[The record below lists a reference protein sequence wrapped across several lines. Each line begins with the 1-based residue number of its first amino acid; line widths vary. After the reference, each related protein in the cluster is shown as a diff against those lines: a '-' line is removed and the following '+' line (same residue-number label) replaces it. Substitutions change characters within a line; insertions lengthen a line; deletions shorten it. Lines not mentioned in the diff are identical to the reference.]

1 MICRLDHIFFNCWSQ
16 GDQYFLGLWLGRGTE
31 TYQST
36 WRGTGIFFSQKRQK
50 QLHKRPKNQF
60 AFFRG
65 LRSYMSVK
73 SNHNS
78 ERGRPRYIFKVP
90 KTTFDFRCPPAKIP
104 CIPRCRISWTLP
116 KGRFIINRKGSYP
129 GGGGICTAHE
139 KGRNFFFDASR
150 RGGVKFWAC
159 LDVGPFLESILF
171 SCWVF
176 LSSTR

>member
-16 GDQYFLGLWLGRGTE
+16 GGP
-31 TYQST
+31 
-36 WRGTGIFFSQKRQK
+36 IFFWAVVREGNWDISIHLEGDWDFFFFLQKRQK

-60 AFFRG
+60 AIFRG
-65 LRSYMSVK
+65 LRSYLSVK

-116 KGRFIINRKGSYP
+116 KGRFIINRKGGYL
-129 GGGGICTAHE
+129 GGGDLYTKRG
-139 KGRNFFFDASR
+139 GFFFCASR
-150 RGGVKFWAC
+150 RGCVKFWAC
-159 LDVGPFLESILF
+159 LDVGPFLESILLDI
-171 SCWVF
+171 S
-176 LSSTR
+176 

>member
-1 MICRLDHIFFNCWSQ
+1 MIVGQITFFSTA
-16 GDQYFLGLWLGRGTE
+16 GPRGTN
-31 TYQST
+31 
-36 WRGTGIFFSQKRQK
+36 IFWGCGQGGELRHFYPLGGGLGFFFTK
-50 QLHKRPKNQF
+50 QAKKLHKRPKNQF

-104 CIPRCRISWTLP
+104 CIPRCRISSTLP

-129 GGGGICTAHE
+129 GGGRFVQPM
-139 KGRNFFFDASR
+139 K
-150 RGGVKFWAC
+150 RGGIF
-159 LDVGPFLESILF
+159 FLMRREEGA
-171 SCWVF
+171 
-176 LSSTR
+176 

>member
-1 MICRLDHIFFNCWSQ
+1 MIVGQITFFSTA
-16 GDQYFLGLWLGRGTE
+16 GPRGTN
-31 TYQST
+31 
-36 WRGTGIFFSQKRQK
+36 IFWGCGQGGELRHINPLGGGLGFFLQKRQK

-60 AFFRG
+60 AIFRG
-65 LRSYMSVK
+65 LRSYLSVK

-129 GGGGICTAHE
+129 GGEICTAHE
-139 KGRNFFFDASR
+139 KRRNFFYASR
-150 RGGVKFWAC
+150 R
-159 LDVGPFLESILF
+159 SIN
-171 SCWVF
+171 
-176 LSSTR
+176 

>member
-1 MICRLDHIFFNCWSQ
+1 MICRLDHISFNCWSQ
-16 GDQYFLGLWLGRGTE
+16 GGGTKIFWGCGQGGELRHINPLGEGLG
-31 TYQST
+31 
-36 WRGTGIFFSQKRQK
+36 FFFVQKRQK

-60 AFFRG
+60 AIFRG
-65 LRSYMSVK
+65 LRSYLSVK

-90 KTTFDFRCPPAKIP
+90 KTTFDFQCQPAKIP

-139 KGRNFFFDASR
+139 KRRNFF
-150 RGGVKFWAC
+150 
-159 LDVGPFLESILF
+159 
-171 SCWVF
+171 
-176 LSSTR
+176 